1 MYDFL
6 ATKINETYV
15 GDSNYDGTTEPNAA
29 ADPEYRGMWGDLTI
43 HTMNSQ
49 SSEMGIPG
57 FQLESP
63 ATVRKQIRDDTDVL
77 TKWAQII
84 IDLYDTE
91 VVPSWDQF
99 KTPLVFNQTLA
110 DMIIDEP
117 PVAPVDPITWE
128 SIDEC
133 ETVECFEYFRP
144 DDRAPGCTSM
154 GECIQNIS

>member
-29 ADPEYRGMWGDLTI
+29 ADPEYRGLWGDNTI

-49 SSEMGIPG
+49 STEMGIPG

-117 PVAPVDPITWE
+117 YVAPIIITWE

-144 DDRAPGCTSM
+144 DDKAPGCISM